1 MKPESI
7 NYLDPEYD
15 PQTLVDLLR
24 WRAETEPDTIA
35 YTFLKD
41 GDKKELSLTYGE
53 LDKRAQ
59 SIAAMLQQKGLAGER
74 ALLLYPPGL
83 EYISGFFGCLYADV
97 IAVPAYP
104 PDPNRLN
111 RSLPRLQAIVND
123 SESTV
128 ALTTDSILYMI
139 RMLKLGNKIT
149 STLESIPFMRKFRSS
164 VKYFS
169 SEKRTV
175 AQSRELGALQWMST
189 EGVEAG
195 LSGSW
200 DRPQITPDTISFLQY
215 TSGSTGNPKGVILT
229 HSNLMANSKIIYT
242 KLGYKPNTTG
252 VFWLPIYHDMGLI
265 GGVLQPLYSGTP
277 SIFMSPIAFLQ
288 RPLRWLE
295 AISRLPKDR
304 VAASAAPNFAFDLC
318 VKKATPEKIAQLDLS
333 RWEMALSG
341 AEPVRAQTI
350 ERFSETFKACGFKKK
365 AFLPAY
371 GLAEATLFVTGT
383 DLHKE
388 PITATIDKS
397 ALQKNKIISVPDDDP
412 NAITMVSSGSS
423 PKQQETRIVNPDT
436 FLECKPGEIG
446 EIWVKG
452 DSVSKGYYKREE
464 ASKETFRNFIKDTGD
479 GPYLRTGDLGFV
491 RDGNFFIAGRVKD
504 LIIIRGTNHYPQ
516 DIELTVE
523 QAHPEI
529 RPGCSAVF
537 TIDGEGGEEL
547 AVVCEVRHHKNQNF
561 KEIIQAIREAV
572 TSAHDIQASSIVLI
586 KARTIFK
593 TSSGKI
599 MRRAT
604 KEAFLENTLSVVDQ
618 WHSVQGEPKSSAE
631 PETVTPE
638 ISEEI
643 ETSSEGAK
651 SAETIRIEKWLIAQ
665 LSDSLGVHSSE
676 IDIRQPFVSFGLD
689 SAQAVGLAG
698 DLEDF
703 LDRTLP
709 PTLIWDY
716 PTIESLAK
724 HLSEEEADFL
734 KGFEP
739 SKHGTAAFEPIA
751 VIGVGARFPGA
762 ENSDAYWDMLK
773 NGREGIREV
782 PADRWDVDQYYDP
795 TPATPGK
802 MITRQGG
809 FMDGVDR
816 FDPHFFGI
824 SPREAAQIDP
834 QQRLLLEVSW
844 EALESAGIPADQV
857 AGSRTG
863 VFVGISANDYS
874 RLQSGNIETLNPYSG
889 TGNAFSIAS
898 NRISYIFD
906 FHGPSMSIDTACS
919 SSLVSIHNACQNL
932 RDGHC
937 DMALAGGVNLV
948 LSPEVTITFSQARMM
963 AADGRCKTF
972 DESADGYGR
981 GEGVGMVVLKRLS
994 DAQKDGDSIL
1004 AVIKGSAVN
1013 QDGRS
1018 NGITA
1023 PNGQLQQA
1031 VIKQALDAAGLAPDQ
1046 INYIETHGTGT
1057 PLGDP
1062 IEIEAIKKV
1071 MLQERSKSNPLFIGS
1086 VKTNIS
1092 HLEAAAGIASFIKVT
1107 LALQHEEIP
1116 RHLNFKKLNPY
1127 ISLENTSIQIVTENK
1142 PWPRSDKKRY
1152 AGISAFGFG
1161 GTNAHMILEEAPL
1174 PEPKPDTADRDAHV
1188 FSISAQNNAALKEF
1202 AQNIITYIEDHPE
1215 ANVADICYSL
1225 NTGRA
1230 RFPHRLATVVTDTDD
1245 LTHKLS
1251 AFKEN
1256 KEDKTLFSNII
1267 EKKADIKTAFLFT
1280 GQGAQNPNMGKELY
1294 ASQPVF
1300 RSAMDRC
1307 NFISED
1313 LLPQPLLSVIF
1324 PEDEAS
1330 EELIHQTQFT
1340 QPALFAIEFA
1350 LAKLWQSWGVQPDY
1364 LIGHSVGEYVAAVI
1378 GGVMS
1383 LEDGMKLIAARGRL
1397 MQSLPQNGA
1406 MAAIFTE
1413 PEQIEPALKGLEE
1426 QVSIAGVN
1434 GPASTVISGT
1444 KEAVQQVAESFEQKK
1459 IKVTYLNVSHAFH
1472 SPLMEPILDEFESI
1486 AAELHFKA
1494 PQIPIVSNLT
1504 GTLLEPGEIPDAA
1517 YWRKHIRQA
1526 VLFDQGMKS
1535 LEAEQVDI
1543 YLETGPH
1550 PTLIGMARH
1559 SLPDSTAAWIPSLH
1573 RKQTDWEA
1581 VLNAAAALF
1590 VYGAPINWRQFD
1602 KLYNRTFLRLPHYP
1616 FQRKRYWISDDVL
1629 AKSGLSLE
1637 PSQQMLPQYDHP
1649 LLGRAL
1655 RSPVLKNAV
1664 YEAQLTKKSAGEL
1677 SDHMIL
1683 NLPLLPATGF
1693 LEICLAAAQKETPG
1707 PSVVIQ
1713 DFKINQPL
1721 QLPEEDDLILQ
1732 TIVDPPVKDTPAEI
1746 RIFSQLQPADEEP
1759 PEEWALH
1766 ATAHI
1771 GQPSEHETKEETSL
1785 KTIQERCTTALDSV
1799 GFYKQLYPKGFQ
1811 YGKAFQALSEI
1822 YSGDQEALAKIE
1834 IPKEAGTIS
1843 NAYRF
1848 HPALMD
1854 AGFQLLAALLSETN
1868 EAEDDHYIYLPDSV
1882 GRLTLFT
1889 NQAAQPLWAHLTI
1902 TENDDPAVGLSADLT
1917 FYTDSGAIAAKIE
1930 RFHVS
1935 RTRKSTLLA
1944 LLDSES
1950 AKWLYRL
1957 EWHKLPPL
1965 SGKPELSGVWL
1976 LFKDQAGHA
1985 EALAEK
1991 INGHG
1996 GQAIFV
2002 SAGSSF
2008 KHEENGFT
2016 IRADQAEDY
2025 RALFTA
2031 LHNSEQKLKGIV
2043 HLWSLDLEIT
2053 DDETSESILQKQTK
2067 STDSVL
2073 LLTQSM
2079 AATGALDLP
2088 SLWLITDRAQTAG
2101 ALETPNPAA
2110 APLWGLG
2117 RVIGLDHPDIIC
2129 NRVDLDTTQDEGL
2142 WTALAMELSKNET
2155 EDQIALRGVS
2165 RFGARLMPVDASLAA
2180 GNETPRQ
2187 LVIPQKGML
2196 DNLERQPMERIHPQK
2211 GQVEIRVRATG
2222 LNFRDVLNALDLY
2235 PGDPGPLGGECAGV
2249 VVGVGP
2255 DVTHVQPGDEVIAIA
2270 AGSFA
2275 DYVTTYADLVVRKPE
2290 HISFAEAATIPIT
2303 FLTAYY
2309 ALFKLGHLA
2318 EGERVFIHTAT
2329 GGVGQAAIQ
2338 LAKLKKAE
2346 IFATAGSDEKRA
2358 FLKEQ
2363 GIKHIMNSRSLEF
2376 ADQVME
2382 ITAKEGVHVFLNSLT
2397 DDYIPK
2403 GLSIM
2408 AQNGRFLEIGKVG
2421 IWDADKVADVR
2432 PDVDYH
2438 TIALDDLSKEDPP
2451 LIQTMFNEL
2460 IELFNSGALQP
2471 LPLRAFPIEEA
2482 IPAFRYM
2489 QQARHIGKVV
2499 ITQEAPTAQS
2509 QHKIKIRPQSTYLI
2523 TGGTGALGLAVANWL
2538 VHNEARHLVLLSRS
2552 GQTAAIEA
2560 PLKKLRESGAN
2571 ITVHQ
2576 TDIANMDQVHQL
2588 MATLSKDEKHPLAGI
2603 FHAAGILDDG
2613 HLMQQ
2618 NAERFRTVMLPK
2630 INGSWNLHQATK
2642 QMNLDFTVYFS
2653 SMASL
2658 LGSPGQGNYAAAN
2671 SFMDALA
2678 PYRSAKGMKSISIN
2692 WGPWAGAGMAGK
2704 IQSTGKRFDR
2714 GLGTILPEQGVAFL
2728 EQILEKD
2735 ESNIAVLPIRW
2746 KGFLK
2751 RFEGIEIP
2759 AVLNHFVSADE
2770 QGTDNGPAEKPELV
2784 IRLEEADADERL
2796 KILTEYLRQRTV
2808 NVLGL
2813 DENYPLDP
2821 KKPLSEMGLDSLM
2834 AIEMKNAL
2842 DRGVGK
2848 KLPATMVFNYPTI
2861 EALAGYL
2868 LTDVLKLAEAETE
2881 DEAESGNE
2889 KEMDKT
2895 IDEIE
2900 NLSDEEAEALLLQSL
2915 ENDMD
2920 EDDWSD
2926 EEDE

>member
-1 MKPESI
+1 MRLEEMD
-7 NYLDPEYD
+7 YLQPGYE
-15 PQTLVDLLR
+15 PKTLVDLLR
-24 WRAETEPDTIA
+24 WRATTEPDKIA
-35 YTFLKD
+35 YTYIKD
-41 GDKKELSLTYGE
+41 GDKKETSLTYGE
-53 LDKRAQ
+53 LDSRAQ
-59 SIAAMLQQKGLAGER
+59 SIAAMLQQKGLSGER

-123 SESTV
+123 AEATV

-149 STLESIPFMRKFRSS
+149 STLENIPFMRKFRSS
-164 VKYFS
+164 MQYFS
-169 SEKRTV
+169 SGKRAV
-175 AQSRELGALQWMST
+175 AESRELGDLQWMST
-189 EGVEAG
+189 DGVATG
-195 LSGSW
+195 LGSNW
-200 DRPQITPDTISFLQY
+200 IRPKITPDTISFLQY
-215 TSGSTGNPKGVILT
+215 TSGSTGDPKGVILT
-229 HSNLMANSKIIYT
+229 HSNLLANSEIIYT
-242 KLGYKPNTTG
+242 KLGYRPNTTG

-295 AISRLPKDR
+295 AISRLPEDR

-350 ERFSETFKACGFKKK
+350 ERFSETFKPAGFRKK

-383 DLHKE
+383 EMDKE
-388 PITATIDKS
+388 PVTATFDKS
-397 ALQKNKIISVPDDDP
+397 ALQKNKIIHVPEDDP
-412 NAITMVSSGSS
+412 NAIVMVSSGTN
-423 PKQQETRIVNPDT
+423 PKQQSTRIVNPDT
-436 FLECKPGEIG
+436 FRECKPGEIG

-452 DSVSKGYYKREE
+452 ASVSKGYYSRKE
-464 ASKETFRNFIKDTGD
+464 ATKETFQNYLKDSGD

-491 RDGNFFIAGRVKD
+491 EDGNFFIAGRVKD

-523 QAHPEI
+523 QAHPEL

-537 TIDGEGGEEL
+537 TIDKESGEEL

-572 TSAHDIQASSIVLI
+572 TSNHDIQASSIVLI

-604 KEAFLENTLSVVDQ
+604 KAAFLENKLSVVERWD
-618 WHSVQGEPKSSAE
+618 SVNGDIKTEPKPVPVA
-631 PETVTPE
+631 PESKKESTPVSKG
-638 ISEEI
+638 I
-643 ETSSEGAK
+643 K
-651 SAETIRIEKWLIAQ
+651 SAEAIRIEKWLIAQ
-665 LSDSLGVHSSE
+665 LSETLGMNPDE

-709 PTLIWDY
+709 PTIIWDY
-716 PTIESLAK
+716 PTIETLAK
-724 HLSEEEADFL
+724 YLSEEETEFL
-734 KGFEP
+734 KGFKP
-739 SKHGTAAFEPIA
+739 AARRPGEYEPIA

-762 ENSDAYWDMLK
+762 ENSEAYWDMLK
-773 NGREGIREV
+773 NGRDGIREV
-782 PADRWDVDQYYDP
+782 PSDRWDADQYYDP

-802 MITRQGG
+802 MVTKQGG
-809 FMDGVDR
+809 FIDGIDR

-824 SPREAAQIDP
+824 SPREAVHIDP

-844 EALESAGIPADQV
+844 EALESAGIPADRA
-857 AGSRTG
+857 AGTRTG

-874 RLQSGNIETLNPYSG
+874 RLQSGTTETLNPYSG

-919 SSLVSIHNACQNL
+919 SSLVSIHNACQCL
-932 RDGHC
+932 RDRDC
-937 DMALAGGVNLV
+937 DLALAGGVNLV

-972 DESADGYGR
+972 DEAADGYGR
-981 GEGVGMVVLKRLS
+981 GDGAGMVVLKRLS
-994 DAQKDGDSIL
+994 DALKDGDSIM
-1004 AVIKGSAVN
+1004 AVVRGSAVN

-1031 VIKQALDAAGLAPDQ
+1031 VITQALDTAGLAPDQ
-1046 INYIETHGTGT
+1046 IHYIETHGTGT

-1062 IEIEAIKKV
+1062 IEIESIKKV
-1071 MLQERSKSNPLFIGS
+1071 MLQERAKTNPLLIGS

-1092 HLEAAAGIASFIKVT
+1092 HLESAAGIASFIKVV
-1107 LALQHEEIP
+1107 LVLQNEEIP
-1116 RHLNFKKLNPY
+1116 PHLNFKKLNPY
-1127 ISLENTSIQIVTENK
+1127 IKLDDAPIQIVTKNT

-1161 GTNAHMILEEAPL
+1161 GTNAHIIVSEPPL
-1174 PEPKPDTADRDAHV
+1174 AEPKADTTDRKAHV
-1188 FSISAQNNAALKEF
+1188 FTNSARNNAALKDF
-1202 AQNIITYIEDHPE
+1202 AKRLITYMEKHPQ
-1215 ANVADICYSL
+1215 AKAADICFSL

-1230 RFPHRLATVVTDTDD
+1230 QFAHRLAFVVKDSDD
-1245 LTHKLS
+1245 LKSKLS
-1251 AFKEN
+1251 AFVDG
-1256 KEDKTLFSNII
+1256 KEDQTIYSNVI
-1267 EKKADIKTAFLFT
+1267 EKKAELKTAFLFT
-1280 GQGAQNPNMGKELY
+1280 GQGAQYPHMGKELY
-1294 ASQPVF
+1294 DTQPVF
-1300 RSAMDRC
+1300 RATMDRC
-1307 NFISED
+1307 NFISEG

-1324 PEDEAS
+1324 PENEAS
-1330 EELIHQTQFT
+1330 EELVHQTRYT
-1340 QPALFAIEFA
+1340 QPALFAIELA

-1364 LIGHSVGEYVAAVI
+1364 LIGHSVGEYVAAVLA
-1378 GGVMS
+1378 GVMS
-1383 LEDGMKLIAARGRL
+1383 LEDGMKLIVARGRL

-1413 PEQIEPALKGLEE
+1413 PEHIESALKGIEDK
-1426 QVSIAGVN
+1426 VSIAGVN
-1434 GPASTVISGT
+1434 GPASTVISGE
-1444 KEAVQQVAESFEQKK
+1444 KEAVRHVAESFEQQK
-1459 IKVTYLNVSHAFH
+1459 IKVTYLKVSHAFH
-1472 SPLMEPILDEFESI
+1472 SPLMDPILDEFESV
-1486 AAELHFKA
+1486 ASELSFKA

-1504 GTLLEPGEIPDAA
+1504 GKLLESNEVPDAA

-1526 VLFDQGMKS
+1526 VLFDQGMKT
-1535 LEAEQVDI
+1535 LDAEQVDV

-1559 SLPDSTAAWIPSLH
+1559 SLPDSEAAWIPSLH
-1573 RKQTDWEA
+1573 RKQTNWDSI
-1581 VLNAAAALF
+1581 LSAAAALF
-1590 VYGAPINWRQFD
+1590 VYGAPIDWVQFD
-1602 KLYNRTFLRLPHYP
+1602 KLYNRTFLRLPHYA
-1616 FQRKRYWISDDVL
+1616 FQRKRYWIPEEIL
-1629 AKSGLSLE
+1629 AKAGLSAE
-1637 PSQQMLPQYDHP
+1637 PSQQALPKYDHP

-1655 RSPVLKNAV
+1655 RSPVLKNPV
-1664 YEAQLTKKSAGEL
+1664 YEAIITRKSAAEL
-1677 SDHMIL
+1677 TDHRIL

-1693 LEICLAAAQKETPG
+1693 LETCIAATRKENTGPG
-1707 PSVVIQ
+1707 MVIQ
-1713 DFKINQPL
+1713 DFKIHQPL
-1721 QLPEEDDLILQ
+1721 QLPEEEPVILQ
-1732 TIVDPPVKDTPAEI
+1732 TIVEPAAKDTPAEI
-1746 RIFSQLQPADEEP
+1746 RIFSQPQPADEEP
-1759 PEEWALH
+1759 PDEWALH
-1766 ATAHI
+1766 ATAHL
-1771 GQPSEHETKEETSL
+1771 GSFSEEKNDEQPSLESL
-1785 KTIQERCTTALDSV
+1785 KERCNNAVDASL
-1799 GFYKQLYPKGFQ
+1799 FYEQLQPRGFQ
-1811 YGKAFQALSEI
+1811 YGKAFQALTEI
-1822 YSGDQEALAKIE
+1822 YTGKQEALAKIS
-1834 IPKEAGTIS
+1834 IPKEAGPIS
-1843 NAYRF
+1843 DAFHF

-1854 AGFQLLAALLSETN
+1854 AGFQLLASLVSDSDDP
-1868 EAEDDHYIYLPDSV
+1868 EAERYIYLPDSIDA
-1882 GRLTLFT
+1882 LTLPNSKVT
-1889 NQAAQPLWAHLTI
+1889 RPVWAHLAL
-1902 TENDDPAVGLSADLT
+1902 TESDHPAEGLAADLT
-1917 FYTDSGAIAAKIE
+1917 FFAEDGSPIAKIE

-1944 LLDSES
+1944 LLDTES
-1950 AKWLYRL
+1950 SKWLYRL
-1957 EWHKLPPL
+1957 EWQKLPAL
-1965 SGKPELSGVWL
+1965 GEKPRFNGHWL
-1976 LFKDQAGHA
+1976 LFKDENGYADT
-1985 EALAEK
+1985 LAQK
-1991 INGHG
+1991 ITAHG
-1996 GQAIFV
+1996 GDVIFV
-2002 SAGSSF
+2002 SKGAAF
-2008 KHEENGFT
+2008 AQDANAFT
-2016 IRADQAEDY
+2016 IRADQADDY
-2025 RALFTA
+2025 RSLFA
-2031 LHNSEQKLKGIV
+2031 AVHNDEQKLKGIV
-2043 HLWSLDLEIT
+2043 HLWSLDLKWE
-2053 DDETSESILQKQTK
+2053 DDASAEAILNNQVF
-2067 STDSVL
+2067 STESVL

-2079 AATGALDLP
+2079 AATGAMDLP
-2088 SLWLITDRAQTAG
+2088 ALWLITDRAQAVDSR
-2101 ALETPNPAA
+2101 EIPNPAA

-2117 RVIGLDHPDIIC
+2117 RVIGLDHPDMIC
-2129 NRVDLDTTQDEGL
+2129 KRVDVDTKENEGL
-2142 WTALAMELSKNET
+2142 WNALAVELAENET
-2155 EDQIALRGVS
+2155 EDQIALRGPA
-2165 RFGARLMPVDASLAA
+2165 RYAARLMPVDTSLSA
-2180 GNETPRQ
+2180 GSETPRQ

-2196 DNLERQPMERIHPQK
+2196 DNLQRQPMERIHPEK

-2249 VVGVGP
+2249 VVSVGP
-2255 DVTHVQPGDEVIAIA
+2255 DVKHVQPGDEVIAIA

-2275 DYVTTYADLVVRKPE
+2275 DYVTTYADLVVRKPK

-2309 ALFKLGHLA
+2309 ALFKLGHLS

-2346 IFATAGSDEKRA
+2346 IFATAGNDEKRA
-2358 FLKEQ
+2358 FLKGQDIE
-2363 GIKHIMNSRSLEF
+2363 HIMNSRSLDF
-2376 ADQVME
+2376 ADETMK
-2382 ITAKEGVHVFLNSLT
+2382 ITAEKGVDVFLNSLT

-2408 AQNGRFLEIGKVG
+2408 AENGRFLEIGKVG
-2421 IWDADKVADVR
+2421 IWDADKVKVFR
-2432 PDVDYH
+2432 SDVDYH
-2438 TIALDDLSKEDPP
+2438 TIALDDLSKENPA

-2460 IELFNSGALQP
+2460 MELFDSGALQP

-2482 IPAFRYM
+2482 IPAFRFM
-2489 QQARHIGKVV
+2489 QQAKHIGKVI
-2499 ITQEAPTAQS
+2499 ITQDAPENRTQQAIEIQAQA
-2509 QHKIKIRPQSTYLI
+2509 TYLI
-2523 TGGTGALGLAVANWL
+2523 TGGTGALGLTTANWL
-2538 VHNEARHLVLLSRS
+2538 ARNQAGHIVLLSRS
-2552 GQTAAIEA
+2552 GQTSENEQALTKLKELGADITIQPTDISDA
-2560 PLKKLRESGAN
+2560 DQVNALIGTLKADTKRPLKGVL
-2571 ITVHQ
+2571 
-2576 TDIANMDQVHQL
+2576 
-2588 MATLSKDEKHPLAGI
+2588 
-2603 FHAAGILDDG
+2603 HAAGVLDDG

-2618 NAERFRTVMLPK
+2618 NAERFRKVMLPK
-2630 INGSWNLHQATK
+2630 LNGSWNLHRATK
-2642 QMNLDFTVYFS
+2642 DLNLDFTIYFS

-2671 SFMDALA
+2671 AFMDVLA
-2678 PYRSAKGMKSISIN
+2678 QYRSAQNLKTVSIN
-2692 WGPWAGAGMAGK
+2692 WGPWAGAGMAARV
-2704 IQSTGKRFDR
+2704 QTDGKRFDR
-2714 GLGTILPEQGVAFL
+2714 GLGSILPEQGIGFL
-2728 EQILEKD
+2728 EQILERS
-2735 ESNIAVLPIRW
+2735 EAELAVLPIRW

-2759 AVLNHFVSADE
+2759 AVLSHFVSTGDQNAE
-2770 QGTDNGPAEKPELV
+2770 NGPAEKPELV
-2784 IRLEEADADERL
+2784 IRLEEADSEERL

-2813 DENYPLDP
+2813 DEDYPLDP

-2868 LTDVLKLAEAETE
+2868 LTDVLKLAEAPEEEETE
-2881 DEAESGNE
+2881 VETEAEL
-2889 KEMDKT
+2889 DQT
-2895 IDEIE
+2895 INDIE

-2915 ENDMD
+2915 EEDMD
-2920 EDDWSD
+2920 EDDWTD
-2926 EEDE
+2926 EDE

>member
-1 MKPESI
+1 MRLEQMD
-7 NYLDPEYD
+7 YLNPGYE
-15 PQTLVDLLR
+15 PKTLVDLLR
-24 WRAETEPDTIA
+24 WRATTEPDRIA
-35 YTFLKD
+35 YTYLKD
-41 GDKKELSLTYGE
+41 GDKKETSLTYGE
-53 LDKRAQ
+53 LDSRAQ
-59 SIAAMLQQKGLAGER
+59 SIAAMLQQKGLTGER

-123 SESTV
+123 AEATV

-149 STLESIPFMRKFRSS
+149 STLENIPFMRKFRSS
-164 VKYFS
+164 MQYFS
-169 SEKRTV
+169 SGKRAV
-175 AQSRELGALQWMST
+175 AESRELGDLQWMST
-189 EGVEAG
+189 DGVATG
-195 LSGSW
+195 LGGNW
-200 DRPQITPDTISFLQY
+200 TRPKITPETISFLQY
-215 TSGSTGNPKGVILT
+215 TSGSTGDPKGVILT
-229 HSNLMANSKIIYT
+229 HSNLLANSEIIYT

-295 AISRLPKDR
+295 AISRLPEDR

-333 RWEMALSG
+333 RWDMALSG

-350 ERFSETFKACGFKKK
+350 ERFSETFKPAGFRKK

-371 GLAEATLFVTGT
+371 GLAEATLFVTGAEME
-383 DLHKE
+383 KE
-388 PITATIDKS
+388 PVTATFDKS
-397 ALQKNKIISVPDDDP
+397 ALQKNKIIHVPEDDP
-412 NAITMVSSGSS
+412 NAITMVSSGTN
-423 PKQQETRIVNPDT
+423 PRQQSTRIVNPDT

-452 DSVSKGYYKREE
+452 ASVSKGYYSRKE
-464 ASKETFRNFIKDTGD
+464 ATKETFQNYLKDSGD

-491 RDGNFFIAGRVKD
+491 EDGNFFIAGRVKD

-523 QAHPEI
+523 QAHPEL

-537 TIDGEGGEEL
+537 TIDKESGEEL

-561 KEIIQAIREAV
+561 KEIIQTIREAV
-572 TSAHDIQASSIVLI
+572 TSNHDIQASSIVLI

-604 KEAFLENTLSVVDQ
+604 KAAFLENKLSVVERWD
-618 WHSVQGEPKSSAE
+618 SAVGDFKASPQTVTAP
-631 PETVTPE
+631 PETKKERITVPK
-638 ISEEI
+638 
-643 ETSSEGAK
+643 GAK
-651 SAETIRIEKWLIAQ
+651 SIETLRIEKWLITQ
-665 LSDSLGVHSSE
+665 LSETLSVNPDE
-676 IDIRQPFVSFGLD
+676 IDIQQPFVSFGLD

-698 DLEDF
+698 DLEEF
-703 LDRTLP
+703 LNRTLS
-709 PTLIWDY
+709 PTIIWDY
-716 PTIESLAK
+716 PTIEALAK
-724 HLSEEEADFL
+724 HLSEEKTEFL
-734 KGFEP
+734 AGFKP
-739 SKHGTAAFEPIA
+739 SAQRTAEYEPIA

-762 ENSDAYWDMLK
+762 ENSDAYWEMLK
-773 NGREGIREV
+773 NGGDGIREV
-782 PADRWDVDQYYDP
+782 PADRWDADLYYDP

-802 MITRQGG
+802 MVTKQGG
-809 FMDGVDR
+809 FIEGVDL

-824 SPREAAQIDP
+824 SPREAVHIDP

-857 AGSRTG
+857 AGTRTG

-874 RLQSGNIETLNPYSG
+874 RLQSGTTETLNPYSG

-919 SSLVSIHNACQNL
+919 SSLVSIHNACQCL
-932 RDGHC
+932 RDGDC
-937 DMALAGGVNLV
+937 DLALAGGVNLV

-972 DESADGYGR
+972 DEAADGYGR
-981 GEGVGMVVLKRLS
+981 GDGAGMVVLKRLS
-994 DAQKDGDSIL
+994 DALKDGDSIM
-1004 AVIKGSAVN
+1004 AVVSGSAVN

-1031 VIKQALDAAGLAPDQ
+1031 VITQALDTAGLAPDQ
-1046 INYIETHGTGT
+1046 IHYIEAHGTGT

-1062 IEIEAIKKV
+1062 IEIESIKKV
-1071 MLQERSKSNPLFIGS
+1071 MLQERAKTNPLLIGS

-1092 HLEAAAGIASFIKVT
+1092 HLESAAGIASFIKVV
-1107 LALQHEEIP
+1107 LALQNEEIP
-1116 RHLNFKKLNPY
+1116 PHLNFKKLNPY
-1127 ISLENTSIQIVTENK
+1127 IKLDDAPIHIVTENT

-1152 AGISAFGFG
+1152 AGVSAFGFG
-1161 GTNAHMILEEAPL
+1161 GTNAHMILSEPPL
-1174 PEPKPDTADRDAHV
+1174 PEVKPDTDDREAHV
-1188 FSISAQNNAALKEF
+1188 FTFSAKNNTALKDF
-1202 AQNIITYIEDHPE
+1202 AKRLIAYIDKHPQ
-1215 ANVADICYSL
+1215 AKASDICFSL

-1230 RFPHRLATVVTDTDD
+1230 QFAHRLSFVVNNSED
-1245 LTHKLS
+1245 LKSKLS
-1251 AFKEN
+1251 AFVDD
-1256 KEDKTLFSNII
+1256 KEDQALYSNVI
-1267 EKKADIKTAFLFT
+1267 EKKSELKTAFLFT
-1280 GQGAQNPNMGKELY
+1280 GQGAQYPHMGKELY
-1294 ASQPVF
+1294 DTQPVF
-1300 RSAMDRC
+1300 RAAIDRC
-1307 NFISED
+1307 NFISND

-1330 EELIHQTQFT
+1330 EELIHQTRYT
-1340 QPALFAIEFA
+1340 QPALFTIEFA
-1350 LAKLWQSWGVQPDY
+1350 LAKLWQSWGVRPDY

-1383 LEDGMKLIAARGRL
+1383 LEDGMKLIVARGRL
-1397 MQSLPQNGA
+1397 MQSLPQNGS

-1413 PEQIEPALKGLEE
+1413 PEHIESALKGLEDK
-1426 QVSIAGVN
+1426 VSIAGVN
-1434 GPASTVISGT
+1434 SPASTVISGE
-1444 KEAVQQVAESFEQKK
+1444 KETVQQVAQSFEQQK
-1459 IKVTYLNVSHAFH
+1459 IKVTYLRVSHAFH
-1472 SPLMEPILDEFESI
+1472 SPLMDPILDEFEAV
-1486 AAELHFKA
+1486 AAELNFKA

-1504 GTLLEPGEIPDAA
+1504 GKLLEPDEVPDAA

-1526 VLFDQGMKS
+1526 VLFDQGIKT
-1535 LEAEQVDI
+1535 LDDQQVDI
-1543 YLETGPH
+1543 FLEAGPH

-1559 SLPDSTAAWIPSLH
+1559 SLPDSEAAWVPSLH
-1573 RKQTDWEA
+1573 RKQTNWESI
-1581 VLNAAAALF
+1581 LNAAAALF
-1590 VYGAPINWRQFD
+1590 VYGASMDWKQFD
-1602 KLYNRTFLRLPHYP
+1602 KLYNRTFLRLPHYA
-1616 FQRKRYWISDDVL
+1616 FQKKRYWIPEEIL
-1629 AKSGLSLE
+1629 AKAGLSAE
-1637 PSQQMLPQYDHP
+1637 PTQQALPRYEHP
-1649 LLGRAL
+1649 LLGQAL
-1655 RSPVLKNAV
+1655 RSPVLKNPV
-1664 YEAQLTKKSAGEL
+1664 YEAMLTPKSVAEL
-1677 SDHMIL
+1677 SDHRIL

-1693 LEICLAAAQKETPG
+1693 IETCIAAIRKENTDQA
-1707 PSVVIQ
+1707 IRLQ
-1713 DFKINQPL
+1713 NFKIHQPL
-1721 QLPEEDDLILQ
+1721 QLPEEDAILLQ
-1732 TIVDPPVKDTPAEI
+1732 TIIEPATKDTPAEI
-1746 RIFSQLQPADEEP
+1746 RIFSQVQPVDEEP

-1766 ATAHI
+1766 ATAHSASAS
-1771 GQPSEHETKEETSL
+1771 GEKNNERPSLETLKERCKNARETSL
-1785 KTIQERCTTALDSV
+1785 
-1799 GFYKQLYPKGFQ
+1799 FYEQLQPKGFH
-1811 YGKAFQALSEI
+1811 YGKTFQALAEI
-1822 YSGDQEALAKIE
+1822 YTGEQEALAKIE
-1834 IPKEAGTIS
+1834 IPKEAGTITDG
-1843 NAYRF
+1843 YHF

-1854 AGFQLLAALLSETN
+1854 AGFQLLATLVSDRN
-1868 EAEDDHYIYLPDSV
+1868 DPEAERYIYLPDSIDT
-1882 GRLTLFT
+1882 LTLYNSPVT
-1889 NQAAQPLWAHLTI
+1889 HPVWAHLSI
-1902 TENDDPAVGLSADLT
+1902 TENDNPAVGMAADLT
-1917 FYTDSGAIAAKIE
+1917 FFTEDGKKIAKIE

-1935 RTRKSTLLA
+1935 RTRKTTLLA
-1944 LLDSES
+1944 MLDTES
-1950 AKWLYRL
+1950 SKWLYRL
-1957 EWHKLPPL
+1957 EWQKLPAL
-1965 SGKPELSGVWL
+1965 NGKPVFNGHWL
-1976 LFKDQAGHA
+1976 LFKDEAGHA
-1985 EALAEK
+1985 EALADK
-1991 INGHG
+1991 ITSHG
-1996 GQAIFV
+1996 GQVTFV
-2002 SAGSSF
+2002 ARGETF
-2008 KHEENGFT
+2008 AKEGDTFT
-2016 IRADQAEDY
+2016 ARPDRAEDY
-2025 RALFTA
+2025 RTLFA
-2031 LHNSEQKLKGIV
+2031 AVHNEDQKLKGIV
-2043 HLWSLDLEIT
+2043 HLWSLDLNLE
-2053 DDETSESILQKQTK
+2053 DNASAEAILNNQTL
-2067 STDSVL
+2067 STESVL

-2079 AATGALDLP
+2079 AATGAMDLP
-2088 SLWLITDRAQTAG
+2088 TLWLITDRAQAVDG
-2101 ALETPNPAA
+2101 HEIPNPAA

-2117 RVIGLDHPDIIC
+2117 RVIGLDHPDMIC
-2129 NRVDLDTTQDEGL
+2129 KRVDLDTKQNEGL
-2142 WTALAMELSKNET
+2142 WTALAMELTENET
-2155 EDQIALRGVS
+2155 EDQVALRGLT
-2165 RFGARLMPVDASLAA
+2165 RYAARLMPVDTSLSASS
-2180 GNETPRQ
+2180 ETPRQ

-2196 DNLERQPMERIHPQK
+2196 DNLERQPMERIHPEK

-2235 PGDPGPLGGECAGV
+2235 PGDPGPLGGECAGMV
-2249 VVGVGP
+2249 VSVGP
-2255 DVTHVQPGDEVIAIA
+2255 EVSHVQPGDEVIAIA

-2309 ALFKLGHLA
+2309 ALFKLGHLS

-2358 FLKEQ
+2358 FLREQ
-2363 GIKHIMNSRSLEF
+2363 GIEHIMNSRSLDF
-2376 ADQVME
+2376 ADETME
-2382 ITAKEGVHVFLNSLT
+2382 ITADKGVDVFLNSLT

-2408 AQNGRFLEIGKVG
+2408 AENGRFLEIGKVG
-2421 IWDADKVADVR
+2421 IWDTDKVKVFR
-2432 PDVDYH
+2432 SDVDYH
-2438 TIALDDLSKEDPP
+2438 TIALDDLSKENPA

-2460 IELFNSGALQP
+2460 MELFASGALQP

-2482 IPAFRYM
+2482 IPAFRFM
-2489 QQARHIGKVV
+2489 QQAKHIGKVI
-2499 ITQEAPTAQS
+2499 ITQDGQETQAQ
-2509 QHKIKIRPQSTYLI
+2509 QAVEIQPQATYLI
-2523 TGGTGALGLAVANWL
+2523 TGGTGALGLTVANWL
-2538 VHNEARHLVLLSRS
+2538 AHNQAGHIVLLSRS
-2552 GQTAAIEA
+2552 GLTSENEPVINKFKEQGSEITISSADIADADQVNALIETLKTDSKR
-2560 PLKKLRESGAN
+2560 PLK
-2571 ITVHQ
+2571 
-2576 TDIANMDQVHQL
+2576 
-2588 MATLSKDEKHPLAGI
+2588 GI
-2603 FHAAGILDDG
+2603 LHAAGILDDG

-2618 NAERFRTVMLPK
+2618 NADRFRKVMRPK
-2630 INGSWNLHQATK
+2630 INGSWNLHRATK
-2642 QMNLDFTVYFS
+2642 ELNLDFTVYFS

-2671 SFMDALA
+2671 AFMDSLA
-2678 PYRSAKGMKSISIN
+2678 QYRSAQNMKTVSIN
-2692 WGPWAGAGMAGK
+2692 WGPWSGAGMAAR
-2704 IQSTGKRFDR
+2704 IQTGGKRFDR

-2728 EQILEKD
+2728 EQILERS
-2735 ESNIAVLPIRW
+2735 EPELAVLPIRW

-2759 AVLNHFVSADE
+2759 AVLSHFISAE
-2770 QGTDNGPAEKPELV
+2770 GQETDNSPTEKPELV

-2813 DENYPLDP
+2813 DEDYPLDP

-2868 LTDVLKLAEAETE
+2868 LTDVLKLAEAAEEEETAIETE
-2881 DEAESGNE
+2881 AEL
-2889 KEMDKT
+2889 DKT
-2895 IDEIE
+2895 IDDIE

-2915 ENDMD
+2915 EEDMD
-2920 EDDWSD
+2920 EDDWTD
-2926 EEDE
+2926 EDE